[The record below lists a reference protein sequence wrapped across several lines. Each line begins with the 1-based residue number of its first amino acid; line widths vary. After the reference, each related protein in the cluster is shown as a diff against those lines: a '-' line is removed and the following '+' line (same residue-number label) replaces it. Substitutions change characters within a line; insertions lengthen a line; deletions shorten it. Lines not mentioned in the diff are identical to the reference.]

1 MITQETAG
9 KIWQCHREI
18 EAAKELLANE
28 KIFPANDSRAWHE
41 LPVGRWTREG
51 FELVV
56 PKDDTC
62 KQLYGIK
69 PELAK
74 SVIRAHLA
82 AMEALLAE
90 LSECARLELSGEEA

>member
-1 MITQETAG
+1 MITRETAG

-18 EAAKELLANE
+18 DAAKELLANE
-28 KIFPANDSRAWHE
+28 KIFPTNDHRSWHE

-51 FELVV
+51 FELAV
-56 PKDDTC
+56 PKDETC

-69 PELAK
+69 PDLAK

-82 AMEALLAE
+82 AMEALLVE
-90 LSECARLELSGEEA
+90 LNEMALLEISEGAA